1 MATEQSTNPADDWK
15 PDPNATYSKT
25 NYLKVKDGESAS
37 IRILNERPR
46 QIFMVRVPVDGKQ
59 YPVTLDKGDNELIKK
74 HNSGIKDEDK
84 HLKIKKV
91 NAVNVLD
98 RRDET
103 VKLWEFTETLK
114 GDIHGMVE
122 QWKKLPTGF
131 DIALSRTGTTRFN
144 TRYKVTITP
153 NQVALTTEELALE
166 KVDLNEYYKPN
177 RERLES
183 LLRGEVP
190 KRKEDTNEKAE
201 TKAETTTVSAT
212 QENPLEDGES
222 IV

>member
-1 MATEQSTNPADDWK
+1 MTTEKATNPADAWK
-15 PDPNATYSKT
+15 PDPNANYSKT
-25 NYLKVKDGESAS
+25 SYLKVKDGESAP
-37 IRILNERPR
+37 IRILNEVPR
-46 QIFMVRVPVDGKQ
+46 QIFMVRVPVGGKQ
-59 YPVTLDKGDNELIKK
+59 YPVTVSKEDNELIKK
-74 HNSGIKDEDK
+74 HNAGISDEKK

-98 RRDET
+98 RRDGT

-131 DIALSRTGTTRFN
+131 DIALSRTGTGQFD

-153 NQVALTTEELALE
+153 NQEPLTTEELALE
-166 KVDLNEYYKPN
+166 KVDLNEYYKTN
-177 RERLES
+177 TERLTT
-183 LLRGEVP
+183 LLSGKVP
-190 KRKEDTNEKAE
+190 VRKENTNAKTEAK
-201 TKAETTTVSAT
+201 TTPVPAT
-212 QENPLEDGES
+212 QANPLEDGES